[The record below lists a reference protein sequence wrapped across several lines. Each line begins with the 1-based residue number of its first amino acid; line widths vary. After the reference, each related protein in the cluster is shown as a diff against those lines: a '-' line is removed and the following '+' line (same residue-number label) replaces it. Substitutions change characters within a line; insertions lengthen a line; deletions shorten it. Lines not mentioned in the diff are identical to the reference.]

1 MRNLHQKLE
10 DFIKVINDK
19 QKEMQ
24 EHQTEVEK
32 VQKQDKEFT
41 ARTIAIFQR
50 INDADII
57 IVMFFMEEYVNKN
70 VLVPNY
76 KGESFVLNVPSK
88 WHNPLGQVALIDW
101 YRRLFDQRPKNGEI
115 ENDQVFEDL
124 ERLQRPGEVS
134 SLQQIVVAK
143 DNFFAYPGA
152 AQGNED
158 GQANRRESSRLLG
171 HLDYGRS
178 PMGLRN
184 FQNYNHGQLR
194 STQICPQVEGSS

>member
-1 MRNLHQKLE
+1 
-10 DFIKVINDK
+10 
-19 QKEMQ
+19 MQ

-57 IVMFFMEEYVNKN
+57 IVMFFMDEYVNINDKN

-76 KGESFVLNVPSK
+76 KGESFVLNVHPK

-124 ERLQRPGEVS
+124 ERLQRSGEE
-134 SLQQIVVAK
+134 SLKGTKMVKRIAGRAVDYLVILTTVALQWAYAIFRTKIMVNYAQRKSVRKSKEVPEDQTQQDRIR
-143 DNFFAYPGA
+143 Y
-152 AQGNED
+152 
-158 GQANRRESSRLLG
+158 LLNTMA
-171 HLDYGRS
+171 
-178 PMGLRN
+178 PMDSVLN
-184 FQNYNHGQLR
+184 PPGQL
-194 STQICPQVEGSS
+194 